1 MHSPYGI
8 MWLVKRPL
16 VYVTVWL
23 AATAVAG
30 GVAWAAVRL
39 AGGETEFHAI
49 SPLSAREVAAL
60 ATSTVPGAT
69 TTVPDLHTASTTS
82 TTSIAATS
90 TTDTPTTTSGSS
102 ATTAGAA
109 GPTVV
114 AHVVDGG
121 TVVVSLDDGR
131 LSLIGATPAQGFT
144 VEVDESGPDEVVVG
158 FDGAEADFEV
168 RAFVSGGEVA
178 FDVNGD
184 NDGDDEP
191 DDGEG

>member
-8 MWLVKRPL
+8 MWLVKRTL

-39 AGGETEFHAI
+39 AGGETEFQAI

-60 ATSTVPGAT
+60 ATSTVPGTT
-69 TTVPDLHTASTTS
+69 TTVPDSHTAS

-90 TTDTPTTTSGSS
+90 TTDTPTTTSGSP

-144 VEVDESGPDEVVVG
+144 VEVEESGPDEVVVG

-184 NDGDDEP
+184 DTGDDTGDDE
-191 DDGEG
+191 G

>member
-1 MHSPYGI
+1 

-23 AATAVAG
+23 AATALAG

-39 AGGETEFHAI
+39 AGGETEFQAI

-69 TTVPDLHTASTTS
+69 TTVPDLNTTS

-90 TTDTPTTTSGSS
+90 TTGTSTTTSGSS

-144 VEVDESGPDEVVVG
+144 VEVEESGPDEVVVG

-184 NDGDDEP
+184 DEP
-191 DDGEG
+191 EGNEG

>member
-1 MHSPYGI
+1 M
-8 MWLVKRPL
+8 KRPL

-69 TTVPDLHTASTTS
+69 TTVPDLHTPSTTS
-82 TTSIAATS
+82 TPIAATS

-144 VEVDESGPDEVVVG
+144 VEVEESGPDEVVVG

-184 NDGDDEP
+184 NDGDDTGDDEP